1 MNMLMFWCGRS
12 SGRSH
17 RGRGHKGR
25 GHTTVR
31 HLLVLT
37 GFTEGNWTGYTGIV
51 RMMGLVIVEFY

>member
-1 MNMLMFWCGRS
+1 MDRAVGGAM
-12 SGRSH
+12 GRSH
-17 RGRGHKGR
+17 RGR